1 MTIFNVVFDFVMYEV
16 LDDVIQIRC
25 PRNMN
30 YFKKGCVIVNHV
42 LHIKMLKSSTTNI
55 LG

>member
-1 MTIFNVVFDFVMYEV
+1 MTIFNMVFVFFTYEV
-16 LDDVIQIRC
+16 LHDDIQIRR

-30 YFKKGCVIVNHV
+30 YFKKGREIVNHV